1 MVGGCPAN
9 VNLYVRPWSSD
20 TPRGARF
27 FAMDRLIFLN
37 APPPLEAFS
46 VLSTR
51 YLGSGGRK
59 SVSEMCFVGRA
70 SDGLMGPSASNQ
82 SVYLGNFQGQ
92 FTSILSP
99 AGFQITKFLLGA
111 SIMNKRLSLP
121 VALLLLLA
129 VLSLFIPQ

>member
-1 MVGGCPAN
+1 MCVPGAPTPKGCTLFCYGPPYSLN
-9 VNLYVRPWSSD
+9 VPS
-20 TPRGARF
+20 
-27 FAMDRLIFLN
+27 
-37 APPPLEAFS
+37 PLDAFS

-51 YLGSGGRK
+51 YYGSDGRE

-70 SDGLMGPSASNQ
+70 FDGLMGPSASNQ

-99 AGFQITKFLLGA
+99 AGSQITKFLLGA

-121 VALLLLLA
+121 VALLC
-129 VLSLFIPQ
+129 